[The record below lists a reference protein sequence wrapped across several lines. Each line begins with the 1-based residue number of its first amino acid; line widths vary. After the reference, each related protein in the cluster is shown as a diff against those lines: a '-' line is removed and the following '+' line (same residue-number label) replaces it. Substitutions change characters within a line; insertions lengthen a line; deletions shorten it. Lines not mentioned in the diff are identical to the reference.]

1 MNMISI
7 SEDAL
12 FSIKA
17 MTEKLQAERDD
28 LLAALQRIVATDDY
42 HATLHAPDG
51 DDVARM
57 IEYAEAFRN
66 ARQAIANAIK

>member
-28 LLAALQRIVATDDY
+28 LLAALQRIVATDDD